1 MDFEQKEIKVTG
13 MGQAVLL
20 FRHVVVEIVT
30 TQVPIDSIH
39 GELASE
45 RSPEDRH
52 SSQSRR
58 FSHHSHQKANAMAVK
73 DEELGSLAQSTRQA
87 DLGQTRGILLF
98 IGIATLLLNGF
109 MFLNARKEVTDV
121 GVGPADFDR
130 VLNLVR
136 VIYGAG
142 ILLGAFFVTAGILVK
157 KYPVP
162 MTVMSLILYV
172 GSAAGFG
179 MLDPSSLAKGAIIK
193 VIIVVALAKSVQTAW
208 AYQRERDGGAV

>member
-1 MDFEQKEIKVTG
+1 
-13 MGQAVLL
+13 
-20 FRHVVVEIVT
+20 
-30 TQVPIDSIH
+30 
-39 GELASE
+39 
-45 RSPEDRH
+45 
-52 SSQSRR
+52 
-58 FSHHSHQKANAMAVK
+58 MAVK

-130 VLNLVR
+130 VLNIVR

-208 AYQRERDGGAV
+208 AYQRERDSGAV